1 MNSMIESFIEL
12 NDFYNIDA
20 EIKSISCENTDKERK
35 ATLKSFANNNNK
47 IQLLFNIRI
56 LNECIDIPSCD
67 SIYISYPPK
76 NKITTIQRIHR
87 ATRINKNNPYKI
99 ANIYIW
105 CDQYDEILE
114 TLSSIKEYDIMFKD
128 KIKLNTANFYNNQTE
143 REIKL
148 INKDRE
154 LLNTYTIGIKEF
166 RAISWHD
173 KLAQVEKYIKEN
185 GKLPSSTDK
194 NIHIK
199 SLHYWINDQKRNY
212 KNNKQIMKNKEIR
225 IEWEDFINKYE
236 ELFRNNKEVWKDKLN
251 KIKDYIK
258 ENGKLPSRENK
269 NDDIRKLFS
278 WIVYQKM
285 NYKYNKEIM
294 KNEEIKKEW
303 KDFINNYQELLKNN
317 KEIWNDNL
325 NKIEDY
331 IKENGKLPVKSNK
344 NTDIKKLATWIISQK
359 RQYNNNSFIMKDRQI
374 RIIWENF
381 TEKYK
386 EYF

>member
-1 MNSMIESFIEL
+1 
-12 NDFYNIDA
+12 
-20 EIKSISCENTDKERK
+20 
-35 ATLKSFANNNNK
+35 
-47 IQLLFNIRI
+47 
-56 LNECIDIPSCD
+56 
-67 SIYISYPPK
+67 
-76 NKITTIQRIHR
+76 
-87 ATRINKNNPYKI
+87 
-99 ANIYIW
+99 
-105 CDQYDEILE
+105 
-114 TLSSIKEYDIMFKD
+114 MFKD

-148 INKDRE
+148 INEDQE
-154 LLNTYTIGIKEF
+154 LLNTYTIGIREF
-166 RAISWHD
+166 RAILWHD

-225 IEWEDFINKYE
+225 IEWEYFINKYE

-269 NDDIRKLFS
+269 NDNIRKLLS

-294 KNEEIKKEW
+294 KNKEIKKEW
-303 KDFINNYQELLKNN
+303 KDFINNYQVLLKNN

-325 NKIEDY
+325 KKIEDY
-331 IKENGKLPVKSNK
+331 IKENGKLPSRENK
-344 NTDIKKLATWIISQK
+344 NEYIKTLSSWIFNQKNNYKYNQYIMKNEEIKKEWEDFINKYQELFKTNKEVWKDNLIKAENYINNNNKLPSLKDKNQDIKSINVWITCQK
-359 RQYNNNSFIMKDRQI
+359 RQYKNNSFIMKDQQI
-374 RIIWENF
+374 RKEWENF
-381 TEKYK
+381 MKKYEKYFK
-386 EYF
+386 